1 MQNEKNASWAWVKH
15 PASPC
20 AITPSEVKALY
31 GTPALRLPKG
41 LAAATIAA
49 CTVVE
54 VVVILGQ
61 SARVSLQILFLH
73 EYYPDEV
80 GLRKRTSGLPKA
92 RKILSNLGVI
102 LLIQTARD

>member
-61 SARVSLQILFLH
+61 SARVSLQIL
-73 EYYPDEV
+73 
-80 GLRKRTSGLPKA
+80 
-92 RKILSNLGVI
+92 LGSSHVMR
-102 LLIQTARD
+102 LQSVNVQQMAAQGRH